1 MAPWWP
7 TCSHLTFALVGRLVQ
22 DGLGGNDLPVP
33 GKTAALW
40 IMPALCTDN
49 IYLFTL
55 NICTDTGG
63 LPMLLLHNG
72 RIQIHTTESVHGGE
86 SCCLIMKEKGK
97 AMGHRLNKTREAP

>member
-7 TCSHLTFALVGRLVQ
+7 TCSYLTFALVGRLVQ

-55 NICTDTGG
+55 NICTETGG
-63 LPMLLLHNG
+63 LLMLLLHNG
-72 RIQIHTTESVHGGE
+72 
-86 SCCLIMKEKGK
+86 
-97 AMGHRLNKTREAP
+97 